1 MGQHKLPRQP
11 VAVPVVVD
19 ADEVTFKSC
28 CTEVFT
34 WVRKGIDLAEQT
46 PAFLQ
51 SCAEDIGKAWED
63 SAKK

>member
-11 VAVPVVVD
+11 VAVN

-28 CTEVFT
+28 CTEVFA
-34 WVRKGIDLAEQT
+34 WVRKGIVLVEQS
-46 PAFLQ
+46 PGFLT
-51 SCAEDIGKAWED
+51 SCAEDVAKAWED